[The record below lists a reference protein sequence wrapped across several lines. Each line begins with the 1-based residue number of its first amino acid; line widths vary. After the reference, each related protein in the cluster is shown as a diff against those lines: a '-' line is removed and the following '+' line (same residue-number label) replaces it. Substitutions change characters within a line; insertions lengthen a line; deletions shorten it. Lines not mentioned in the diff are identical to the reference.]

1 MFSTGYERKGR
12 RPSWSVHDRG
22 VKKRDIVTVLWF
34 LMGWGIGNVLF
45 GSMSLLAFAPGVV
58 LAALIYL
65 DPLHVLW
72 SRPIADA
79 RRVRPINEV
88 ADELDRRGAQQPAEA
103 DRSTS

>member
-1 MFSTGYERKGR
+1 M
-12 RPSWSVHDRG
+12 
-22 VKKRDIVTVLWF
+22 KKRDIVTVLWF

-45 GSMSLLAFAPGVV
+45 GSMNLIAFAPGIV
-58 LAALIYL
+58 LAALVYL

-72 SRPIADA
+72 TRSNADA

-88 ADELDRRGAQQPAEA
+88 ADELDRRVAQPPAEA